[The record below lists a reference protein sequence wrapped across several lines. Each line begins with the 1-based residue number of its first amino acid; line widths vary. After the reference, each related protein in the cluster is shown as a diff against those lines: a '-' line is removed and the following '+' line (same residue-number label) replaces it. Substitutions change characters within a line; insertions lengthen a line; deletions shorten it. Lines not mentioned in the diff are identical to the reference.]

1 MKIKENFNYKDE
13 KKDYLDDDLNEKYMK
28 NSLTDLIDK
37 KVDDIDK
44 NKKKIKD
51 YISLS
56 NNLYLKLKT
65 NDLENSDIHFISGS
79 FFLLLIHY

>member
-65 NDLENSDIHFISGS
+65 NDLENSDIHVISGS
-79 FFLLLIHY
+79 FFYY